1 MVDDGIVFRKSA
13 LGTQAIATRQPPLPP
28 RLRALLIMVDGL
40 RTVQALGSFV
50 AAPASAGALLSELER
65 LGLVE
70 RAAGGGASGGSQP
83 APELVQAPP
92 PPAQAQAQAAGGGT
106 TVPLAE
112 VRRHAVRTLLDL
124 LGPAAEPLCVR
135 IEAAG
140 DWAAFVES
148 VKRVRESVRG
158 MRGPEAANR
167 YTESIER
174 FIEGRS

>member
-70 RAAGGGASGGSQP
+70 RAAGGGTSGGSLP

-92 PPAQAQAQAAGGGT
+92 PQAQAQAAGWGT

>member
-1 MVDDGIVFRKSA
+1 MVTTTLK
-13 LGTQAIATRQPPLPP
+13 
-28 RLRALLIMVDGL
+28 LRADLQSAEVVDADGVLYYDVTDPKTGGVLRLFDYEWLIAQKLDGQRGFDEL
-40 RTVQALGSFV
+40 ARWTEDPPTV
-50 AAPASAGALLSELER
+50 APHA
-65 LGLVE
+65 
-70 RAAGGGASGGSQP
+70 
-83 APELVQAPP
+83 
-92 PPAQAQAQAAGGGT
+92 
-106 TVPLAE
+106 LAE